1 MGYLVGDC
9 LLAAAFLSYMGP
21 FLSQYREEIMEKI
34 WLPQVRRLNIPCN
47 PDFNFST
54 FLSKPT
60 QVREWNIQGLPTD
73 LFSTE
78 NGVIVTRGSRWPLMV
93 DPQAQAIKWVKNME
107 KKHVRGQLETGFLFS
122 SLFTSSAGVHSRT

>member
-1 MGYLVGDC
+1 MKC
-9 LLAAAFLSYMGP
+9 HTSSRMNF
-21 FLSQYREEIMEKI
+21 
-34 WLPQVRRLNIPCN
+34 
-47 PDFNFST
+47 PDFNFSL

-107 KKHVRGQLETGFLFS
+107 RKEGLTIFDLQTQGYLQQVCVFFFYWKKLLFLANQYNQKT
-122 SLFTSSAGVHSRT
+122 L